1 VARGAISAIPVF
13 GGPAAELLGLVL
25 QPAFDRRR
33 EEWLAQ
39 LGSALDDL
47 QSRVDNFPEELSA
60 NEVFIT
66 TVMAATT
73 AAFRTHEAEKVEA
86 LRNAIVSSGT
96 SNLDDYEQL
105 TFVRYV
111 DELTAFHLRLMV
123 YLRDPKGWL
132 DHRGIDRPQF
142 MAAGRSSALEIAMP
156 ELSGRKEVYEQ
167 AVGDLVA
174 RHLVGSGLSGMVS
187 GSAVYDPLTT
197 PFGNRFLDHISRHE
211 GDEPQ

>member
-1 VARGAISAIPVF
+1 MGESGDAEQVGPPPSQTTGEVVQAVARGAISAIPVF

-96 SNLDDYEQL
+96 SALQL
-105 TFVRYV
+105 S
-111 DELTAFHLRLMV
+111 L
-123 YLRDPKGWL
+123 
-132 DHRGIDRPQF
+132 
-142 MAAGRSSALEIAMP
+142 AAS
-156 ELSGRKEVYEQ
+156 
-167 AVGDLVA
+167 
-174 RHLVGSGLSGMVS
+174 
-187 GSAVYDPLTT
+187 
-197 PFGNRFLDHISRHE
+197 
-211 GDEPQ
+211 